1 MKNHTCKKLVSL
13 ICAVLLLAAAIVP
26 AYADDDSIS
35 VNSTPVTD
43 GKTCSSCGLN
53 AMVATGGTRAS
64 VTKVQ
69 VSSCYKTNYVTMV
82 HYHTVTTYY
91 ASYQCTNCGSWGEM
105 VTGKTSECPIT

>member
-13 ICAVLLLAAAIVP
+13 LCAVLLLAAAILP

-53 AMVATGGTRAS
+53 AMVPTGATRATETH
-64 VTKVQ
+64 VR
-69 VSSCYKTNYVTMV
+69 VSSCKNTGYANSPHDHIVI
-82 HYHTVTTYY
+82 TTYATY
-91 ASYQCTNCGSWGEM
+91 LCTNCGSWGEL
-105 VTGKTSECPIT
+105 VTNRYTTCPIS

>member
-13 ICAVLLLAAAIVP
+13 LCAVLLLAAAIVP

-53 AMVATGGTRAS
+53 AMVATGSTRS
-64 VTKVQ
+64 DVSYVR
-69 VSSCYKTNYVTMV
+69 VSSCFKTGYVTME
-82 HYHTVTTYY
+82 HDHITTTHY
-91 ASYQCTNCGSWGEM
+91 ASYLCTNCGNWGEM
-105 VTGKTSECPIT
+105 ITSKSTVCPLP